1 MQSSPLSPFGSPEP
15 PSPASSSSSADD
27 TDLDLTNLYLDPTT
41 GLPGLD
47 LTGLDLATGF
57 DHFGLAPT
65 TDTQPW
71 VLPV

>member
-1 MQSSPLSPFGSPEP
+1 MQSSTMSSFGSPEP

-27 TDLDLTNLYLDPTT
+27 TDLDLIDLDLDPTT
-41 GLPGLD
+41 GLHGLD

-57 DHFGLAPT
+57 DHFGLAPA